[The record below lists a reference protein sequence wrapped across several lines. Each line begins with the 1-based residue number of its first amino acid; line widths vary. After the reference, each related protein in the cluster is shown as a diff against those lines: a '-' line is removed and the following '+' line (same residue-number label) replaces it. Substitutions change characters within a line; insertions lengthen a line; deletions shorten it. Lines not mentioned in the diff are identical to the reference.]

1 MTRLRVG
8 LEGRWRGIGVGGGSL
23 VPGFEIG
30 VRHDGGD
37 AETGFGADVGA
48 GLAWRDPAR
57 GIEAELRARGLL
69 THEDGGFR
77 ERGFSGSLAWDPD
90 PDSERGP
97 KLTLIQTVGASA
109 TSGMDALLRPETAA
123 AARRDNDDGDDL
135 GQRRLEAKFGYGFA
149 VFVGRYTGTPEIGV
163 SLSESGRET
172 SLGWR
177 LAGARRGDLS
187 FEVRLEGSRLE
198 ATNDDR
204 TPEHRFGLRMTARW

>member
-1 MTRLRVG
+1 M
-8 LEGRWRGIGVGGGSL
+8 
-23 VPGFEIG
+23 
-30 VRHDGGD
+30 RHDGGD

-109 TSGMDALLRPETAA
+109 TSGMDALLRPDTAA
-123 AARRDNDDGDDL
+123 GLTPANDDGL
-135 GQRRLEAKFGYGFA
+135 GQRRLEAKLGYGFA
-149 VFVGRYTGTPEIGV
+149 VFGGHYTGTPELGFA
-163 SLSESGRET
+163 LSERGRET

-177 LAGARRGDLS
+177 LAGARRGSLD
-187 FEVRLEGSRLE
+187 FDVRIEASRLQP
-198 ATNDDR
+198 TNDARD
-204 TPEHRFGLRMTARW
+204 PEHQIGLGMTARW